1 MVKSVDFWDSRAE
14 SYAKSPIRDEETYR
28 EKLEVTRGYFKS
40 ESQVFE
46 FGCGTGTTAINHAPF
61 VGKII
66 ATDISSKMIE
76 IAKEKAKAASI
87 NNVEFQCTTLEDFSG
102 ADASFDVIMAHNI
115 LHLMEDPES
124 AIKHSY
130 RLLKP
135 GGVFVTSSVCLGD
148 SFSPWRLLLFIG
160 RLFGKVP
167 YVNLLKRETLVSYF
181 EQAGFVVDV
190 HWQRSKMAAFVILKK
205 PLDSKPS

>member
-1 MVKSVDFWDSRAE
+1 MVNSVDFWDSRAE
-14 SYAKSPIRDEETYR
+14 SYAKSPIRDEKTYQ
-28 EKLEVTRGYFKS
+28 EKLEVTRDYFNS

-61 VGKII
+61 VGKIV
-66 ATDISSKMIE
+66 ATDISPKMIE
-76 IAKEKAKAASI
+76 IAKQKAKEASI
-87 NNVEFQCTTLEDFSG
+87 DNVDFQCATLEDFS
-102 ADASFDVIMAHNI
+102 ASDASFDVVLAHNI

-135 GGVFVTSSVCLGD
+135 GGVFVTSSACLGD
-148 SFSPWRLLLFIG
+148 SLSPWRLLLFIG
-160 RLFGKVP
+160 KLFGKVP
-167 YVNLLKRETLVSYF
+167 YINLLKRVTLESYF

-190 HWQRSKMAAFVILKK
+190 HWRRSKMAAFINLKK
-205 PLDSKPS
+205 PTD